1 MLETRSDFPNCNMTT
16 MSFSR
21 KRFKQ
26 CISTMLV
33 AVQLCTC
40 KYFRVN
46 MIKALPNLS
55 IILPHYTC
63 IQRIFFNH
71 YFAQRIPRFINLIE
85 DHNNSLGLLRIGR
98 ERLTIFIFSRQK
110 TDRMMLEQYLTLLV
124 QLMLS
129 LFVFL

>member
-33 AVQLCTC
+33 ADQLCTC

-55 IILPHYTC
+55 IILLHLYMYSTL
-63 IQRIFFNH
+63 FFNH
-71 YFAQRIPRFINLIE
+71 YFAQRIPCFINLTKE
-85 DHNNSLGLLRIGR
+85 HNNSQGLLRIGR

-124 QLMLS
+124 QLILS